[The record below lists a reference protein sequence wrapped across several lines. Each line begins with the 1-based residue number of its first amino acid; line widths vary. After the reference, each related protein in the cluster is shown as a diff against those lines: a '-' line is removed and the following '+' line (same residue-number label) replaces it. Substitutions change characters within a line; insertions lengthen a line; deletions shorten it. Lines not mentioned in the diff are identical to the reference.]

1 MAQYTGKVMWFNNA
15 KGFGFLSREGGSD
28 VFCHFSAVVA
38 DGYKSLKE
46 GEEVTFDIVQG
57 DKGPQADDVRR
68 IVSGQAQATELLTLL
83 STTQEATSSV

>member
-15 KGFGFLSREGGSD
+15 KGFGFLTREGGPD

-38 DGYKSLKE
+38 DGYKSLTE

-68 IVSGQAQATELLTLL
+68 IVSGQSQATEHAALLFMP
-83 STTQEATSSV
+83 QEATSSV